1 MAPTEKPLSTQEYLG
16 NWEQMASDK
25 QPWLIHFQ
33 AIAEAFFTRK
43 MDFTRVIIPGQ
54 FLQADVYDNT
64 PQFALHLAA
73 SVFLSM
79 LWPDSAR
86 TFEIA
91 PSRRLR
97 DVPGIDEYFRF
108 VTHEMHAAM
117 DQPKAGLQ
125 VALMEYLLDL
135 LAFGTAGIGT
145 FANPDVEVE
154 PEIPLLYDAW
164 GIKNMNIAETAQG
177 YVDTVYYVRPLTVRQ
192 LVLEYSKAGDKIP
205 PKVLE
210 LYNARK
216 YTEKIDV
223 LVVIEPQKPTPG
235 KRGRLAMTCR
245 TVHIAKDHGFRMRV
259 GAYEEMPIHVGR
271 QFKSLDE
278 ALGRSS
284 AMMALPDAQ
293 SSNVLTEAVL
303 VASEKQ
309 LDPPLVILDSGRLGG
324 GVVDTSASAIN
335 VYDTGGRLGNEKPIQ
350 PLFTV
355 GEFQHALDQLKELRN
370 KILQAFLL
378 DRLLDTNNTTQ
389 MTAYETSVRDKKSGQ
404 AAGGMFGRQEK
415 EVFTPMIHR
424 SFNEMFRKGYLGIV
438 KDGVGARMQA
448 KWDKIVGSNK
458 VIVPEAVVKA
468 YEAGLDVFEVK
479 YVSPAKRFQQGEKLQ
494 GLMTFLDT
502 VIALAPVFPG
512 ITDPVD
518 TDQTIL
524 NLAKF
529 TGAPM
534 DEVRTKEKLIAFRA
548 ANTKKAA
555 EEQGLNANE
564 QKANIGL
571 KVAQARSAMG
581 TAAPLAPGQK

>member
-1 MAPTEKPLSTQEYLG
+1 MPTETPLSTQEYLAT
-16 NWEQMASDK
+16 WEQMDSDK
-25 QPWLIHFQ
+25 KPWLIHLQ
-33 AIAEAFFTRK
+33 AVAEIFFTRK

-73 SVFLSM
+73 SVFMSM
-79 LWPDSAR
+79 LWPESAR
-86 TFEIA
+86 TFEIV

-117 DQPKAGLQ
+117 DQPKAGLA
-125 VALMEYLLDL
+125 VALQEYLLDL
-135 LAFGTAGIGT
+135 LAFGTSGVGS
-145 FANPDVEVE
+145 FENPDVEND
-154 PEIPLLYDAW
+154 PEVPVLFDAW
-164 GIKNMNIAETAQG
+164 GIKNMNISETAQG

-192 LVLEYSKAGDKIP
+192 LVLEYSKPGDKIP

-210 LYNARK
+210 LQKNRK
-216 YTEKIDV
+216 FNDKIDV

-235 KRGRLAMTCR
+235 KKGRLAMTCR

-278 ALGRSS
+278 VLGRSS
-284 AMMALPDAQ
+284 AMVALPDAQ

-309 LDPPLVILDSGRLGG
+309 LDPPLVIMDSGRLGG

-335 VYDTGGRLGNEKPIQ
+335 VYDTGGRQGNEKPIQ

-370 KILQAFLL
+370 KILQAFFL

-404 AAGGMFGRQEK
+404 AAGGVFSRQEK
-415 EVFTPMIHR
+415 EVFTPMIQR
-424 SFNEMFRKGYLGIV
+424 VFNILFRKGYLGII
-438 KDGVGARMQA
+438 KDGPGARMQA
-448 KWDKIVGSNK
+448 KWDKIVGSSK

-468 YEAGLDVFEVK
+468 HAAGLDVFEVK

-518 TDQTIL
+518 TDQTIV

-534 DEVRTKEKLIAFRA
+534 DEVRTKEKLVAFRA

-555 EEQGLNANE
+555 TQQDLDQKEQMS
-564 QKANIGL
+564 NIGA
-571 KVAQARSAMG
+571 KVAGARAQLG
-581 TAAPLAPGQK
+581 TAPPLAPGQK